1 MPATNTELDSQL
13 EHLRLDVANL
23 NVLRKL
29 TREQEQQVMGE
40 VFVWW
45 QQARQVEGYLE
56 QCYANHNIAHNKTQ
70 RTVNF
75 RPLLRLVTNNE
86 ITDTD
91 LDTWSQAFSKI
102 LEDVEKSPKHYAN
115 NPAEKIA
122 HFVKQKG
129 GKRALAGYYNSRT
142 SVYEPEADA
151 EIQPSLLFT
160 LDDAEF
166 LPLLKHASRKH
177 YGIQN
182 NAQLLSIPAA
192 KTSAEGYSMILVHQD
207 GQQTYLVGSSANTKI
222 IEDLLLSTY
231 RNDFEALPLT
241 MRVVLEPLHILNV
254 PNSIGDQADKFIEV
268 SNLKD
273 AWNTGKK
280 ELAVKRMIFRN
291 ESKDFLISCQQVP
304 SSVVLVAKPHKEI
317 MRHAY
322 GDTFLSNATR
332 KSIESRLLYQQ
343 TFNLFSPS
351 SAEEFET
358 TQAPGIS
365 AASVRLH
372 AKLPIDDNNGIT
384 AAQIITHTENLN
396 HPPISFIPFYE
407 RFGEPRW
414 QVTSKPAD
422 FEATWQANLDLNW
435 LRHACNKF
443 FEQWIQNYGKKATR
457 LTNKLLQVA
466 LLDDQIVIGFEFE
479 KVLGFDNAVSI
490 PLPADSTNGRALLK
504 VRSSDFAFVLRQIA
518 DLNVITGIEIKAD
531 DCALVLNFQTTA
543 NSYECWIPA
552 CDEKVNR
559 LTKHFTIYRPTT
571 SQGLEFSEE
580 PENEGSDLTEEE
592 KKQLRSNMLRLA
604 KREPA

>member
-1 MPATNTELDSQL
+1 MPATKTELDNQL

-29 TREQEQQVMGE
+29 TREQEQRVMGE

-56 QCYANHNIAHNKTQ
+56 QCYAEHNIDHHKTQ
-70 RTVNF
+70 GLVNF

-91 LDTWSQAFSKI
+91 LDTWSKALPKI

-151 EIQPSLLFT
+151 ETQPSLLFT

-166 LPLLKHASRKH
+166 LPLLKAASRQ
-177 YGIQN
+177 YYAVQAN
-182 NAQLLSIPAA
+182 TQLLSIPTA
-192 KTSAEGYSMILVHQD
+192 KASAEGYSIILVRQD
-207 GQQTYLVGSSANTKI
+207 GQQTCLVGSSANTKV
-222 IEDLLLSTY
+222 IEELLISTY

-254 PNSIGDQADKFIEV
+254 PNTIGDHADKFIEV

-273 AWNTGKK
+273 AWNAGKK
-280 ELAVKRMIFRN
+280 ELAVKRMIYRN

-304 SSVVLVAKPHKEI
+304 SSVVLFAKPHDKI
-317 MRHAY
+317 MSHVY

-332 KSIESRLLYQQ
+332 KSIEVRLLYQQ
-343 TFNLFSPS
+343 TFNLFAPS
-351 SAEEFET
+351 SDIEFKT

-365 AASVRLH
+365 AASVSLH
-372 AKLPIDDNNGIT
+372 TKLPIDHSDGIK
-384 AAQIITHTENLN
+384 AEQIIVHTENLK
-396 HPPISFIPFYE
+396 HSPISFIPFYE
-407 RFGEPRW
+407 SLGEPRW
-414 QVTSKPAD
+414 QVTNKTDD
-422 FEATWQANLDLNW
+422 FDATWKASVDLNL
-435 LRHACNKF
+435 LRHSSNRF
-443 FEQWIQNYGKKATR
+443 FEQWIQHYGKKATR
-457 LTNKLLQVA
+457 LVNKLLQVS
-466 LLDDQIVIGFEFE
+466 LLEDQIIIGFEFE
-479 KVLGFDNAVSI
+479 KSLGFDNAVSI
-490 PLPADSTNGRALLK
+490 PLTSNSANGQAELK

-518 DLNVITGIEIKAD
+518 DLNVITEIEIKAD

-552 CDEKVNR
+552 CDDKANR

-571 SQGLEFSEE
+571 SKGLELSEE
-580 PENEGSDLTEEE
+580 LENEHNDLTEEE
-592 KKQLRSNMLRLA
+592 KKQLTLNMLRLA
-604 KREPA
+604 KRESA